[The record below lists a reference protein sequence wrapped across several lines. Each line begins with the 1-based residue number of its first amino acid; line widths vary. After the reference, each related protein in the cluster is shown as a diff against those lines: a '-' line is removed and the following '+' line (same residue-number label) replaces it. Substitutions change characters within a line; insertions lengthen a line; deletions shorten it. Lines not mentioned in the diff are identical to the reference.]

1 MILDFLIGSYSGLLC
16 NLLFL
21 ILHYMFDRDAPSKHV
36 DKIED
41 LQPDMVVQVRD
52 RFHFL
57 ICSCIMFFFFFGLLI
72 LFIDLS
78 REFILGILLGIMFV

>member
-1 MILDFLIGSYSGLLC
+1 MILDFLISSYSGLLC

-72 LFIDLS
+72 TFH
-78 REFILGILLGIMFV
+78 

>member
-1 MILDFLIGSYSGLLC
+1 
-16 NLLFL
+16 
-21 ILHYMFDRDAPSKHV
+21 V

-57 ICSCIMFFFFFGLLI
+57 ICSCIMFFFFFFFGLLI
-72 LFIDLS
+72 TFH
-78 REFILGILLGIMFV
+78 

>member
-1 MILDFLIGSYSGLLC
+1 VILDFLISSYSGLLC

-57 ICSCIMFFFFFGLLI
+57 ICSCIISFSFLV
-72 LFIDLS
+72 S
-78 REFILGILLGIMFV
+78 